1 MQNLKEYEI
10 QNNKLSDTI
19 KKLRYDLQECQKQ
32 QEDLCQL
39 QANIKNR
46 LEELEKE
53 QKNSHAYKMLGISNS
68 NLKVNSRLVNAQENF
83 IYVNLINRKNIT
95 DNFIICPQVSLGA
108 FINFFNDDDNDE
120 NPDNPWF
127 YFDRLRADFLFIKK
141 EKIYTKGQIKSYNS
155 AFLPFA
161 ILEFHGSGHKH
172 SLNDE
177 LKIMACNKAGI
188 KFFLID
194 NSIYQA
200 KQDPNEYY
208 KIDIQ
213 KLNNFVDN
221 LEKELLDKE

>member
-39 QANIKNR
+39 QTNIKNR

-53 QKNSHAYKMLGISNS
+53 QKNSHAYKMLGVSNS

-141 EKIYTKGQIKSYNS
+141 E
-155 AFLPFA
+155 
-161 ILEFHGSGHKH
+161 
-172 SLNDE
+172 
-177 LKIMACNKAGI
+177 
-188 KFFLID
+188 
-194 NSIYQA
+194 
-200 KQDPNEYY
+200 
-208 KIDIQ
+208 
-213 KLNNFVDN
+213 
-221 LEKELLDKE
+221 